1 MPMYDRANITPESGR
16 AEGYAKGS
24 ICRFRPRKGSFA
36 RIDRW
41 QRNSGSRGSIDL
53 LKAQRLVPNEPG
65 WALKEYGVACVFRK
79 SEG

>member
-1 MPMYDRANITPESGR
+1 MYDRANITPESGR

-24 ICRFRPRKGSFA
+24 CAGVAPEKEASPVIE
-36 RIDRW
+36 RW
-41 QRNSGSRGSIDL
+41 QRNSGSRGLLDL
-53 LKAQRLVPNEPG
+53 LKERRRVPNEPG